1 MLISYLLSQTHA
13 HRHTQTRRLFILK
26 KIVQGESK
34 QHFCVSDSEEEKS
47 QGAPACT
54 DEKHSKDREERIS
67 LSCLTKSPDA
77 GKEEKKGD
85 V

>member
-1 MLISYLLSQTHA
+1 M
-13 HRHTQTRRLFILK
+13 
-26 KIVQGESK
+26 QGESK

-47 QGAPACT
+47 QGAPARM

-77 GKEEKKGD
+77 GKEEKKGMFHFHPSECL
-85 V
+85 